1 MSWQLPLVD
10 LHAQHAALA
19 DELSDAVRGAFERG
33 DWILGED
40 VAAFEDE
47 FAAYCATRHAIGTDS
62 GLSALELALRAFGI
76 GPGDE
81 VITAANTFVATAL
94 AISQAGATP
103 VLVDVDS
110 DTYAIEPSL
119 VEEAV
124 TARTQAIVPVHLYG
138 QMADMDA
145 ILDVAAR
152 HGLLVI
158 EDACQAHGARLWGRR
173 AGSFGHAAAFSFYPS
188 KNLGACGDGGI
199 VVTSDDGAADAIR
212 VLRNYGQREKYHHV
226 VKGFNRRLDTLQA
239 ALLRVKLRRLDEW
252 NAARR
257 RYADLYERLLGDAD
271 VVAPVTAA
279 GAEHVWHLYVVRVA
293 ERDALRSYL
302 DRCGIA
308 TGIHYPVPV
317 HLQAAYADLGYGAG
331 AFPVSERYAGQIV
344 SLPMYA
350 ELDEA
355 SVERVAGAVA
365 EFASAGAGAA
375 ALAQGR
381 P

>member
-212 VLRNYGQREKYHHV
+212 VLPNYGQREKYHHV

-365 EFASAGAGAA
+365 EFASAGAA

>member
-365 EFASAGAGAA
+365 EFASAGAA